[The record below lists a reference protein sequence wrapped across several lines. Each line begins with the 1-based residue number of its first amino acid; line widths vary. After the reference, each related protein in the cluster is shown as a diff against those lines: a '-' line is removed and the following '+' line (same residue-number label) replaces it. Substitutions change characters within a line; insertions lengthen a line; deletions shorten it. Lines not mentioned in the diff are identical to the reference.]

1 MIIFDENKF
10 MTYLKSRHY
19 TPKNI
24 AFTVHIARSLTI
36 TNEELLNADDLHH
49 IIEQMLNVRYRS
61 LDAKCS
67 LRHRALR
74 NLQGYLRTEAAQ

>member
-10 MTYLKSRHY
+10 TTYLKDRHY

-24 AFTVHIARSLTI
+24 SFTLNVARSLTI
-36 TNEELLNADDLHH
+36 TNEELLSSDDLHD
-49 IIEQMLNVRYRS
+49 IIEKMLNTRYRS